1 MCTTAPVR
9 IGDTPVRCGYGP
21 RLPLLVISPYTRQNY
36 VSHNVTDQS
45 SVVKFVE
52 DNWLGGQS
60 TGPGS
65 FTNIA
70 GSLDARGG
78 VLDFWTRP
86 HFRPVILNPL
96 TGKLVH

>member
-1 MCTTAPVR
+1 VR

-21 RLPLLVISPYTRQNY
+21 RLPLLVISPYTRENY
-36 VSHNVTDQS
+36 VSHNLTDQS

-65 FTNIA
+65 FTSIA

-78 VLDFWTRP
+78 VLDFRTRP
-86 HFRPVILNPL
+86 HFNPVILNPN
-96 TGKLVH
+96 TGEVVSH